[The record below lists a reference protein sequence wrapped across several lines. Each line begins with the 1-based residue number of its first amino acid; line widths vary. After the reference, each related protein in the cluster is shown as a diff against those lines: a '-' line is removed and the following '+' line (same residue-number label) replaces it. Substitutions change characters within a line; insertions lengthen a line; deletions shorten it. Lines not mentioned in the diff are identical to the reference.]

1 MGQRQRG
8 KSFLGRG
15 LWVPLEVAAPL
26 SRSLQLLRGR
36 LDSRRPVG
44 PAVALLIHL
53 KVLKL
58 ERLLLAGSR
67 HHQLVPAGQW
77 QSAVRDV
84 QALSDWLA
92 TAR

>member
-8 KSFLGRG
+8 KIFLESG

-26 SRSLQLLRGR
+26 SQSLQLLRGR
-36 LDSRRPVG
+36 LDSQRPVG
-44 PAVALLIHL
+44 PTVALLIHL

-67 HHQLVPAGQW
+67 HYQLVPADQW
-77 QSAVRDV
+77 QRAVRDV
-84 QALSDWLA
+84 QALTAWLA